1 MNSPFPGIN
10 PYLEN
15 PVFWAEVHHRL
26 ITAIADSIEE
36 NIPPE
41 YRVAIEQ
48 RTYLSDESDSVLV
61 GIPDVSV
68 FTKQSSHQDSAAIS
82 ETSISDGV
90 TVMIPL
96 PEHIT
101 ENYLEIREVSTGFVV
116 TCIEVLS
123 PKNKRSGEG
132 RKAYELKRKQV
143 LASLSNLVE
152 IDFLRSGKPMLV
164 LGEFAVTDYQIIVS
178 RSITRPQAK
187 LYGFSIRE
195 AIPVFPLPLQ
205 SEDEEP
211 ILDLQS
217 LYNSIYNRARYYLAI
232 DYNQE
237 PVPALKPE
245 DALWSDTLLRQKGLR
260 TKLLHI

>member
-1 MNSPFPGIN
+1 MNSPFPGMN

-26 ITAIADSIEE
+26 ITAIADNIEE
-36 NIPPE
+36 NIPPQ

-48 RTYLSDESDSVLV
+48 RTYLSDDSDSVLV

-68 FTKQSSHQDSAAIS
+68 FFQQTSPQQYSSTATQTTTS
-82 ETSISDGV
+82 EGI

-116 TCIEVLS
+116 TSIEVLS
-123 PKNKRSGEG
+123 PKNKRPGEG

-143 LASLSNLVE
+143 FASLSHLVE
-152 IDFLRSGKPMLV
+152 IDLLISGKPMSL
-164 LGEFAVTDYQIIVS
+164 LGEVPVTDYQIIVS
-178 RSITRPQAK
+178 RSETRPHAK
-187 LYGFSIRE
+187 LYAFSIRE
-195 AIPVFPLPLQ
+195 TIPIFTLPLQ
-205 SEDEEP
+205 SEDTET

-217 LYNSIYNRARYYLAI
+217 LLHGIYNRARYS
-232 DYNQE
+232 N
-237 PVPALKPE
+237 PM
-245 DALWSDTLLRQKGLR
+245 
-260 TKLLHI
+260 